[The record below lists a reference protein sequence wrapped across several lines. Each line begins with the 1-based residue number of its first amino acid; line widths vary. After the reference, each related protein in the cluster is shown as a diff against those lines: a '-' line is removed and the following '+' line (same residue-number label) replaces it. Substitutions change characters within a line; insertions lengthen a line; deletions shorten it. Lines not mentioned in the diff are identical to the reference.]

1 MLAEFCQDVSD
12 TQMPQVAPVILPQLL
27 KVIVQ
32 PEVYSVR
39 TRSRAVHIF
48 NTISNF
54 IYSMS
59 YTFPVS
65 VCGQRELHVHCECV
79 WSVSVSYTFPVSVC
93 GQRELHVPRECMWSA

>member
-1 MLAEFCQDVSD
+1 MYIFYGNGHISAVWHVIHEIIISHLLTEFCQDVSD

-65 VCGQRELHVHCECV
+65 ACGHVI
-79 WSVSVSYTFPVSVC
+79 
-93 GQRELHVPRECMWSA
+93 G